1 MDISRRRQ
9 ISRNIKDISRRRRTL
24 IMLWKDTPQLCA
36 VLQRKYKKSS
46 KWQIPNYCIY
56 NISIVIWICWMKCQ
70 MYKVKYST
78 VGNQVNIIF
87 EYCWFWSF
95 GPLCDPNSQNF
106 RRVEV
111 IKMRFISLARFS
123 ELWPWVIAMICV
135 SRWTSLNGEN
145 PIVKGAK
152 LMVTSQ

>member
-1 MDISRRRQ
+1 MKDPGPSFASIQLLKLSNKREAKIKKYQKIEETSKNITDISRRRQ
-9 ISRNIKDISRRRRTL
+9 ISRNIKDISRRRQTL

-87 EYCWFWSF
+87 EYCWFLIIWTTMWS
-95 GPLCDPNSQNF
+95 
-106 RRVEV
+106 
-111 IKMRFISLARFS
+111 K
-123 ELWPWVIAMICV
+123 
-135 SRWTSLNGEN
+135 
-145 PIVKGAK
+145 
-152 LMVTSQ
+152 